1 MNASVTSWALRLAPQ
16 TFATQ
21 TSCNAGMTLATKS
34 ITRLVR
40 FACHA
45 SSHVCFL
52 PFKGSRH
59 TNAGTH
65 DCRSPF
71 QAQTHALVYI
81 KKQKKNVVE
90 HGFSK
95 NSNKKLIRETEAHR
109 STCARFHETANTGST
124 CRLIWTLCW
133 FHFFFS
139 QHVSRRSIL
148 PSLCGAGFEPCMV
161 FSRRKVAT
169 RNQPC
174 SKVRE
179 WFLHAQRSSLSV
191 TSVAPELAWLL
202 SVSRMPRA
210 CHDDTSVIPR
220 HPIHTMLLDADWLA
234 FNRIENACECVRRRT

>member
-1 MNASVTSWALRLAPQ
+1 MVFLKT
-16 TFATQ
+16 AT
-21 TSCNAGMTLATKS
+21 
-34 ITRLVR
+34 
-40 FACHA
+40 
-45 SSHVCFL
+45 
-52 PFKGSRH
+52 
-59 TNAGTH
+59 
-65 DCRSPF
+65 
-71 QAQTHALVYI
+71 
-81 KKQKKNVVE
+81 
-90 HGFSK
+90 
-95 NSNKKLIRETEAHR
+95 KKLIRESEAHT

-124 CRLIWTLCW
+124 CRLIWTLCC

-179 WFLHAQRSSLSV
+179 WFLHAQSSSLSV

-202 SVSRMPRA
+202 TVSRMPRA

-220 HPIHTMLLDADWLA
+220 HPIHTMLLDADWLP
-234 FNRIENACECVRRRT
+234 FDTIDNASQCVRRRT